1 MVKGWNRNIIVAKV
15 VIALFVCHSSTVF
28 SQSQMGSIWFT
39 KYDTLSRKS
48 WVLLDGCGA
57 LGSQVL
63 DNRFADQMLLGG
75 KLDKGHL
82 RSLADRMNE
91 QNGAGM
97 DVCAGLSFW
106 NFSDTIFKKPN
117 LGFMVQIGARYQ
129 GSLTFTRDFFEVG
142 FLGNADY
149 AGRTA
154 ELGPLNGNLQ
164 AWQKF
169 GFGIFNKKTKSYVS
183 LSLIEGQLMQ
193 NISLRKGD
201 FFTSATG
208 DSLSLQYNGEYIRS
222 DTARKGLMNGSG
234 VGFCLDAGY
243 NYVVPDG
250 KSWFRFE
257 LQDMG
262 LIFWNRATERYQLNG
277 QNSFTG
283 LVIDDINN
291 LSSDSIDVP
300 DFRDSLR
307 YDYSKKRIA
316 MAVQGRIS
324 LSFTHRMTSRSYL
337 HFATMILPNRAAL
350 PQIRASYAFA
360 VRPSLLTSLVL
371 SYGGYAAAGAG
382 IDIQWMPK
390 GNWYLRAQ
398 SGLLTGWLL
407 PKSRGV
413 DLGFTLGKNF

>member
-1 MVKGWNRNIIVAKV
+1 MIIGLNRNIIVIHV
-15 VIALFVCHSSTVF
+15 VCSLMWLLPSHVF
-28 SQSQMGSIWFT
+28 SQSQMGNIWFT
-39 KYDTLSRKS
+39 HNDSLSRKN
-48 WVLLDGCGA
+48 WVLLEGQSA
-57 LGSQVL
+57 LGSTVL
-63 DNRFADQMLLGG
+63 DNRFANQMLLGG
-75 KLDKGHL
+75 KLEKSQL
-82 RSLADRMNE
+82 QSLANKMNE
-91 QNGAGM
+91 QNGAGV
-97 DVCAGLSFW
+97 DVAAGLSFW
-106 NFSDTIFKKPN
+106 NFSDTILNRPN
-117 LGFMVQIGARYQ
+117 LGFMAQIGTRYQ

-142 FLGNADY
+142 FLGNAGF

-169 GFGIFNKKTKSYVS
+169 GFGVFNKKTRSYVS
-183 LSLIEGQLMQ
+183 LSLLEGQLMQ
-193 NISLRKGD
+193 SISMRNCD
-201 FFTSATG
+201 FYTSTTG

-222 DTARKGLMNGSG
+222 DTARHGLMNGSG

-243 NYVVPDG
+243 NYIVPDG

-262 LIFWNRATERYQLNG
+262 LIIWNRATERYQLNG

-283 LVIDDINN
+283 WVIDDINN
-291 LSSDSIDVP
+291 LSSDSIGVP

-307 YDYSKKRIA
+307 YDYSKRRIA

-324 LSFTHRMTSRSYL
+324 LSFTHRLTSRSYL

-360 VRPSLLTSLVL
+360 IRPSLLTSVIL

-382 IDIQWMPK
+382 VDIQWMPK
-390 GNWYLRAQ
+390 RNWYLRAQ

-407 PKSRGV
+407 PNARGV
-413 DLGFTLGKNF
+413 DFGFTLGKNF